1 MNKNIRKL
9 ALVSAVL
16 ISAGIISGCATT
28 TRVEALENRVTSL
41 ETKVD
46 GATQA
51 ARDAAASVQA
61 LRDGIAGAQNTANQ
75 ALNAANAAQACCD
88 ANSEKVERMFRK
100 GMAK

>member
-16 ISAGIISGCATT
+16 IGAGIISGCASTSQ
-28 TRVEALENRVTSL
+28 VEALENRVTAL

-46 GATQA
+46 GAAQA
-51 ARDAAASVQA
+51 ARDAAGSVKA

-100 GMAK
+100 GMSK